1 MIGADAFEVS
11 FVDECVASG
20 TIGNLQINV
29 YRDKVTRDS
38 MMRGVDVLEMLAQRY
53 PEGAVVIS
61 TAHVDAVG
69 LPNAEGRAGIAEANA
84 RLDNV
89 MVANG
94 VCLLGEGFWVSAI
107 RSLVTTLMIVTPRP
121 YPTKFFGDDVHAAE
135 WLCENGWNRDW
146 QPANVPPLAQ
156 HLASLS

>member
-1 MIGADAFEVS
+1 MIASQGFEVA
-11 FVDECVASG
+11 FVDDCVASG
-20 TIGNLQINV
+20 TMGNLQLNV
-29 YRDKVTRDS
+29 YREKVTRDS
-38 MMRGVDVLEMLAQRY
+38 MMRGCDVLERLVRRY
-53 PEGAVVIS
+53 PEGVVVIS

-84 RLDNV
+84 RLDKV

-121 YPTKFFGDDVHAAE
+121 YPTKFFGDDIDAAE
-135 WLCENGWNRDW
+135 WLCENKWNRDW
-146 QPANVPPLAQ
+146 SAGDVPPMAR
-156 HLASLS
+156 HLATLG